1 MPSRVD
7 ILRSIIHHHR
17 TLGIAPSELHM
28 NAVTRAGFAEEAG
41 IKPQTP
47 KDTRSLANRLWSH
60 QAPPETVLEFDG
72 LRVVDN
78 PKIEGGAIIIRPAQL
93 MGDPDWLSNVTFRRE
108 EAVQE
113 AQQPCMPASGT
124 PWHGE
129 VDVNPSEVMQDALKG
144 LGDGGGITPTTVLF
158 KAVEGLDNVKDVVVL
173 RFFRNGDID
182 FASTFDR
189 YGVIGGLQAALQYV
203 ANGNG
208 R

>member
-1 MPSRVD
+1 
-7 ILRSIIHHHR
+7 
-17 TLGIAPSELHM
+17 M

-60 QAPPETVLEFDG
+60 QGPPETVLEFDG

-78 PKIEGGAIIIRPAQL
+78 PKIEGGAIIIRPAHL
-93 MGDPDWLSNVTFRRE
+93 MGDPAWLDNITFRRE
-108 EAVQE
+108 EATQE
-113 AQQPCMPASGT
+113 PQQPRMPASGT
-124 PWHGE
+124 PWNDQCAQKASDALQGE
-129 VDVNPSEVMQDALKG
+129 QDTLKG
-144 LGDGGGITPTTVLF
+144 LSDGGGVNPTTVLF
-158 KAVEGLDNVKDVVVL
+158 KACEGLDNVKDVIVL

-182 FASTFDR
+182 FCSTFDK
-189 YGVIGGLQAALQYV
+189 YGVIGGIQAALQYV